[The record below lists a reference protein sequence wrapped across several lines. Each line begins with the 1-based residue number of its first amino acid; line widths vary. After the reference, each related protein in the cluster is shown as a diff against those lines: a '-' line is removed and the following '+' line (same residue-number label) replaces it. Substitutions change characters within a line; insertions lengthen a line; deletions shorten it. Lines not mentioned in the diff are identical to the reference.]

1 MKSLRLAALRT
12 AVCSSLCAI
21 LWAPTSLA
29 NTADTDGQVAAS
41 EATEQPTEFSGSNHQ
56 LQFTTDEGT
65 WLNIDVS
72 PDGEQIVFDLL
83 GDLYLLPIDGG
94 KAMRLTTSTAQEI
107 QPKFSPDGKS
117 LAYISDREGGNNI
130 WLMDIASGE
139 EKAITNED
147 FRLLMNPTWT
157 PDGKAIIARK
167 HFTGTRSMGSGEM
180 WLFHLD
186 GGKGLR
192 LTDKPNEQQDVNE
205 PSVSPD
211 GRFLFYSQDTTQG
224 PYFQYNK
231 DPHKGIYSIKRR
243 DLKTGEIITLLSGPG
258 GAVRPT
264 VSPDGKYLAFVK
276 RVDHQSV
283 LYLYDR
289 DSGSQTALYSELD
302 HDQQEAWAIFG
313 VSPNF
318 AWTPDSESLVFWAKG
333 KIHQIDIDSGRVAE
347 IPFEADVDM
356 TLTHAVKANPEID
369 SKQFDVKMIRDIAT
383 SPDGKYR
390 VFHALGSLYSQPVSG
405 GKPKRLFKLAGF
417 QYSPSFSPD
426 GRRIVFTN
434 WEDGE
439 YGHVYVANWKGRRGV
454 SSPTR
459 ITAKPGHYLNP
470 KFSPDSDSVVYQKT
484 GGNNLRGFA
493 HGTEPGIYWQK
504 LFDKTAHFVARS
516 GRMPMFSP
524 AGDRIWVIDGYNDD
538 KKLVSYSVNGGDQ
551 KDVFKLGST
560 TYVALSLDG
569 QYLAIQDGF
578 KVFLV
583 PYVATGNVQE
593 LNDDISSLAVTAM
606 DNAAGNYL
614 HFSKDALHWGLGKT
628 VYSYQLNDGSESQQA
643 IDISVKQDNPEG
655 KIAYTNGRVI
665 TMNGDEVLPQGTVIT
680 DGNRI
685 ISVGAAETIEIP
697 DDALVIDLAGKTVL
711 PGFIDAHAH
720 VNHFPSS
727 PLPQSN
733 PAYYA
738 NLAFGVTTT
747 HDPSANTETVFSQS
761 ELVRAGLMV
770 GPRVF
775 STGGIIYGA
784 GGDYK
789 VQIDSLEDAKLHLK
803 RLQAQGA
810 FSIKS
815 YNQPRRDQRQQI
827 LEAARQLG
835 ISVYPEGGST
845 FYNNLTQIIDGSTSV
860 EHNLP
865 IAPLYEDVLQLW
877 TAAKDVS
884 YTPTLVV
891 SYGGIS
897 GEYYWYQHD
906 DVWQHPLLTKY
917 TSAAELRARAMRR
930 TKTPEHDYFY
940 QTVAKSAKA
949 LSDRGVKVNVG
960 SHGQLQGLAYHWE
973 MWMLAQGGFTPME
986 MLRAATA
993 NGADFLGLSH
1003 ELGSIEQGKLAD
1015 LVILDKNPLDDIRNT
1030 DSVSMVVIN
1039 GRVYDT
1045 STMNEIGHREK
1056 VRGPLYFELEG
1067 NSVAPSGN
1075 TWGISRLVEYMPTCP
1090 AHEH

>member
-1 MKSLRLAALRT
+1 MKSLQHLAKRSSIGVAL
-12 AVCSSLCAI
+12 CSL
-21 LWAPTSLA
+21 LWLPASAA
-29 NTADTDGQVAAS
+29 NTSEAAS
-41 EATEQPTEFSGSNHQ
+41 QTIEPVEVEAEFNGTTHQ

-65 WLNIDVS
+65 WLNLDVS

-94 KAMRLTTSTAQEI
+94 KSLRLTTSTAQEI
-107 QPKFSPDGKS
+107 QPRFSPDGKS
-117 LAYISDREGGNNI
+117 LAYISDREGGNNV
-130 WLMDIASGE
+130 WVMDLASGE
-139 EKAITNED
+139 EKAVTNED

-157 PDGKAIIARK
+157 PDGKSIIARK
-167 HFTGTRSMGSGEM
+167 HYTGTRSLGTGEM
-180 WLFHLD
+180 WLYHLA
-186 GGKGLR
+186 GGKGLQ
-192 LTDKPNEQQDVNE
+192 LTKQPNEQQDVNE

-211 GRFLFYSQDTTQG
+211 GRYLFFSQDTTSG

-231 DPHKGIYSIKRR
+231 NPHQGIYSIKRR
-243 DLKTGEIITLLSGPG
+243 DLKTGETITLLSGPG

-264 VSPDGKYLAFVK
+264 VSPDGQYLAFVK
-276 RVDHQSV
+276 RVNNESV
-283 LYLYDR
+283 LYLYNR
-289 DSGSQTALYSELD
+289 ESGLQTPLFSGLD

-313 VSPNF
+313 VYPNF

-333 KIHQIDIDSGRVAE
+333 KIHQIDIESARVAE
-347 IPFEADVDM
+347 IPFSADVDL
-356 TLTHAVKANPEID
+356 TLTHAVKAKPQID
-369 SKQFDVKMIRDIAT
+369 ADQFDVKMIRDLAT

-390 VFHALGSLYSQPVSG
+390 IFHALGKLYWQPTAG
-405 GKPKRLFKLAGF
+405 GKPKRLFSMDGY

-426 GRRIVFTN
+426 GRRIVFTS
-434 WEDGE
+434 WQDGE

-454 SSPTR
+454 SSPSKVT
-459 ITAKPGHYLNP
+459 TKPGHYLNP
-470 KFSPDSDSVVYQKT
+470 RFSADSSKIVYQKS
-484 GGNNLRGFA
+484 GGNNLRGYA
-493 HGTEPGIYWQK
+493 YGTEPGIYWQSVNSK
-504 LFDKTAHFVARS
+504 QVNFVTRS
-516 GRMPMFSP
+516 GRIPMFSP
-524 AGDRIWVIDGYNDD
+524 NDERIWVMQGYNDD
-538 KKLVSYSVNGGDQ
+538 KKMVSYALSGGDPN
-551 KDVFKLGST
+551 DLFKLGST
-560 TYVALSLDG
+560 QYVALSLDG
-569 QYLAIQDGF
+569 DYLAIQDGF
-578 KVFLV
+578 KVFLI
-583 PYVATGNVQE
+583 PYVATGAVQDI
-593 LNDDISSLAVTAM
+593 NDDITSLAVTSM

-614 HFSKDALHWGLGKT
+614 HFSNKALHWGLGNS
-628 VYSYQLNDGSESQQA
+628 VYSYQLADGMASEQTVEFYVA
-643 IDISVKQDNPEG
+643 QDKPEG
-655 KIAYTNGRVI
+655 MIAYTNARLI
-665 TMNGDEVLPQGTVIT
+665 TMNGDEVIEQGTVVT

-685 ISVGAAETIEIP
+685 LSVGLNADVTVP
-697 DDALVIDLAGKTVL
+697 DDAIVIDLAGKTIV
-711 PGFIDAHAH
+711 PGFVDAHAH
-720 VNHFPSS
+720 VNHFASS

-770 GPRVF
+770 GPRVY

-789 VQIDSLEDAKLHLK
+789 VQIDNLDDAKLHLK

-827 LEAARQLG
+827 LQAARELG

-865 IAPLYEDVLQLW
+865 IAPLYEDVLTLW
-877 TAAKDVS
+877 QAAKDVS

-891 SYGGIS
+891 SYGGVS

-906 DVWQHPLLTKY
+906 DVWNHPLLSKY
-917 TSAAELRARAMRR
+917 TSTADLRARSMRR

-960 SHGQLQGLAYHWE
+960 SHGQLQGMAYHWE
-973 MWMLAQGGFTPME
+973 MWMLAQGGFTPLE
-986 MLRAATA
+986 MLRAATM
-993 NGADFLGLSH
+993 NGADFLGLGH
-1003 ELGSIEQGKLAD
+1003 ELGSIEAGKLAD
-1015 LVILDKNPLDDIRNT
+1015 LAILDKNPLEDVRNT

-1039 GRVYDT
+1039 GRLYET

-1056 VRGPLYFELEG
+1056 VRGPLYFEHEG
-1067 NSVAPSGN
+1067 SNVTPSFA
-1075 TWGISRLVEYMPTCP
+1075 TWGISLEHTHMPTCP
-1090 AHEH
+1090 AHNH